1 MSFETNFVKYWNL
14 RRILR
19 SWRWKSN
26 SAPSACRASLQ
37 RYKFFLVN
45 FRSSLST
52 DRKLCAIFLRQ
63 KFIFLLF
70 DQISYFK
77 ALAFLI
83 SNWLSFLLERL
94 DIGQTTNTVVC
105 ALHFFFCRS
114 EKLGDWIA
122 RLGTFEGCV
131 TRWSK
136 KSPRSLAAKVG
147 VWLCGVNNEGL
158 TWSLLVP
165 LGEDSIRDYKPYL
178 SQQAVPDSHHCDT
191 SAGDNT

>member
-1 MSFETNFVKYWNL
+1 MKYWNL

-37 RYKFFLVN
+37 RYKIFGQLQVIPLNRWEAMCNFFA
-45 FRSSLST
+45 S
-52 DRKLCAIFLRQ
+52 KIY
-63 KFIFLLF
+63 FLLF

-77 ALAFLI
+77 ALAFFI
-83 SNWLSFLLERL
+83 STWLSFLLERL
-94 DIGQTTNTVVC
+94 DIGQKTNTVVC

-114 EKLGDWIA
+114 GKLGDWIA
-122 RLGTFEGCV
+122 QLGTFEGCV
-131 TRWSK
+131 TPWSK

-147 VWLCGVNNEGL
+147 VWLCGVHTEGL

-191 SAGDNT
+191 SAGDET